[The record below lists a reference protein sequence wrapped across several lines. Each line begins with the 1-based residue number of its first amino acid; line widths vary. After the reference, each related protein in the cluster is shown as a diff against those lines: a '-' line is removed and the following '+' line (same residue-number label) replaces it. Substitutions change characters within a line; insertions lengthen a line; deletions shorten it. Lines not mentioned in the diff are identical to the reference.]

1 MSPDSLAA
9 LANHINLMQDLLR
22 REARARG
29 LNELD
34 LTVEPEDTVLRHLDA
49 SITAGPAERAVA
61 AAQRALGLGV
71 AEVRGVE
78 GLREDLEEFSAKWI
92 DDAIRSPEVG
102 MGWSTV
108 EYWAGG
114 RRNIAYA
121 DGSKKFEWCGAA
133 TARFLREAGLDP
145 HLAKYC
151 LAGTGRLVNVSSDPD
166 RIRMSETDII
176 KYRPDPARRIRP
188 EDGQPGDVAV
198 MGPVV
203 GGKIALAHIELC
215 VARYDGSITYDTI
228 GGNTRGLRNGKPWRG
243 VAMNTRPTQSK
254 DDRQYRIAFFVRFG
268 GNDFVR

>member
-1 MSPDSLAA
+1 MNPETLVA
-9 LANHINLMQDLLR
+9 LATHINNMQDILR

-29 LNELD
+29 LVELD
-34 LTVEPEDTVLRHLDA
+34 LAIEPEDTVLRHFEA
-49 SITAGPAERAVA
+49 GVTAGPAERAVA
-61 AAQRALGLGV
+61 AAVRALNLGV

-78 GLREDLEEFSAKWI
+78 GLSDALEALSAKWI
-92 DDAIRSPEVG
+92 DEAIRHTEVG

-114 RRNIAYA
+114 RPNIAYI

-166 RIRMSETDII
+166 RVRMSETDII

-198 MGPVV
+198 MGPLVN
-203 GGKIALAHIELC
+203 GKVALAHIELC
-215 VARYDGSITYDTI
+215 TKHLPDGSYECI
-228 GGNTRGLRNGKPWRG
+228 GGNTRGLRNGKSWRG
-243 VAMNTRPTQSK
+243 VAQAVRPIQSK
-254 DDRQYRIAFFVRFG
+254 NDQQYRIAFFVRFG
-268 GNDFVR
+268 GRDFIR